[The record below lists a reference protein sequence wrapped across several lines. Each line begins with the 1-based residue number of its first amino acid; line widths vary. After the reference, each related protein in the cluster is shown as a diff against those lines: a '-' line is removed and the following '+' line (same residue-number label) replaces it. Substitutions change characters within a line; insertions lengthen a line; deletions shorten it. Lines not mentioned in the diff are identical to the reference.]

1 MTLNA
6 ERLTRAKKDIADIIV
21 AIKAGNDSNLSQESR
36 LLFRDLMGLDD
47 TSWDPLLAS
56 LADSELRD
64 QLRSLRQYA
73 VKLKATLPD
82 GAFSQI
88 RHVGH
93 MPFFDV
99 SRRSLMIRLHL
110 DQGNQSLVSSQDI
123 EDTLWIG
130 AAVLVTVSDAM
141 QGMESTLVPDVRRDC
156 IGEHFENN
164 LKTAEDAIKK
174 IKRIFTAVRETDAPD
189 GAG

>member
-1 MTLNA
+1 MAMNT
-6 ERLTRAKKDIADIIV
+6 ERLNRAKKDIAGIVV
-21 AIKAGNDSNLSQESR
+21 AIKTGNDSNLSQESR
-36 LLFRDLMGLDD
+36 LLFRDLMEIDD
-47 TSWDPLLAS
+47 ASWDPLLTS
-56 LADSELRD
+56 LEDSELRD

-110 DQGNQSLVSSQDI
+110 DQGSQSLVSSQDI
-123 EDTLWIG
+123 EDTL
-130 AAVLVTVSDAM
+130 
-141 QGMESTLVPDVRRDC
+141 
-156 IGEHFENN
+156 
-164 LKTAEDAIKK
+164 
-174 IKRIFTAVRETDAPD
+174 
-189 GAG
+189 

>member
-6 ERLTRAKKDIADIIV
+6 ERLNRAKKDIADIVV
-21 AIKAGNDSNLSQESR
+21 AIKAGNGSNLSQENR

-56 LADSELRD
+56 LEDSELRD

-73 VKLKATLPD
+73 VDLRATFPD

-110 DQGNQSLVSSQDI
+110 GQGNQSLVSSQDI

-130 AAVLVTVSDAM
+130 TAVLITVLDAM
-141 QGMESTLVPDVRRDC
+141 QGMKNTLVPDVQRDC

-164 LKTAEDAIKK
+164 LKTAEDAIKR
-174 IKRIFTAVRETDAPD
+174 IRRIFTAVRGTDAPD
-189 GAG
+189 SAV